1 MDGGHVEAPLSLPAV
16 NTSWRITKISIGY
29 RADSRVLWV
38 LLTVQ
43 SGTFHTARYRNR
55 SDRHLNFAQIGFIL
69 AAHLSSRKDKSLF
82 SRLKQLL
89 SVSFIVVCVLMT
101 WLSFLAGNGG
111 VIRVPYMLAAGSA
124 CVRSCRCNILEGIS
138 IAKPRHRPGPS
149 ARSRLNAALI
159 RARCVKA

>member
-1 MDGGHVEAPLSLPAV
+1 
-16 NTSWRITKISIGY
+16 
-29 RADSRVLWV
+29 VLWV

-82 SRLKQLL
+82 PRLKQLL

-101 WLSFLAGNGG
+101 WLSVLAGNGG
-111 VIRVPYMLAAGSA
+111 VIRVPYMRSQLVAPA
-124 CVRSCRCNILEGIS
+124 CVPAGAIFSKGFRLQNLVIGRALARG
-138 IAKPRHRPGPS
+138 PG
-149 ARSRLNAALI
+149 
-159 RARCVKA
+159 